1 MKLFIEYEI
10 SIVNKN
16 MKILDIF
23 HKGGLSPKPQNFLI
37 KAKTMRY
44 AKMKLVA

>member
-23 HKGGLSPKPQNFLI
+23 HKVEYIG
-37 KAKTMRY
+37 T
-44 AKMKLVA
+44 AKMLQLYSTVIISNL